1 MKLYI
6 LKSRPMLIFL
16 MSATAV
22 SFNGIRM
29 ADLAFFIF
37 GLTLIVSGCKLII
50 DRLSF
55 ALSML
60 LATVFLSTSIALIL
74 GGEIVVSNAVAVPA
88 GVFISLLCLIFIK
101 PVDVLEIIHGYP
113 FFLIFFT
120 LLVGLAKLLGVD
132 IPWIVYDE
140 EMDRFSGLSQNPN
153 QLALYLLPIPFFSL
167 VSYLKN
173 RKSKWQ
179 ISVEIIAA
187 ILINL
192 FVLGKTLFVGWLIS
206 FAFLF
211 LIGFVYVGNLRVNL
225 LNIILKLSFL
235 CLAVFALLPMIFAL
249 YRGDT
254 AGSVEGQGDDRL
266 ALWRNGLHA
275 WFDSFLFGHG
285 PGHYSGVEAVYQNME
300 AHNFWIDWLSA
311 YGFIGGCA
319 LFLYLL
325 LNLMK
330 IMSTRSWI
338 IASLYI
344 SLFIQTTFHFYG
356 RQPFFWMLLVIG
368 YLSASELAR
377 KKSKV

>member
-1 MKLYI
+1 
-6 LKSRPMLIFL
+6 MLIFL

-37 GLTLIVSGCKLII
+37 GLTLIISDYKFII

-74 GGEIVVSNAVAVPA
+74 GGEIAVSNAVAVPA
-88 GVFISLLCLIFIK
+88 GVFISLLCLICIK

-113 FFLIFFT
+113 FFLIFLT
-120 LLVGLAKLLGVD
+120 LLVGLAKLLGVE

-167 VSYLKN
+167 ISYLKN
-173 RKSKWQ
+173 RKSKLLVC
-179 ISVEIIAA
+179 VEIIFA

-211 LIGFVYVGNLRVNL
+211 LIGFVCVGKLRI
-225 LNIILKLSFL
+225 NISKTILKLSFL
-235 CLAVFALLPMIFAL
+235 CLAALASLPMMFAL
-249 YRGDT
+249 YKGDT

-266 ALWRNGLHA
+266 ALWRNGFHA

-285 PGHYSGVEAVYQNME
+285 PGHYSGVEGAYQNME

-319 LFLYLL
+319 LLLYLL

-330 IMSTRSWI
+330 IMHTRTWI

-356 RQPFFWMLLVIG
+356 RQPFFWMLLVFG
-368 YLSASELAR
+368 YLSASELAS